1 MINNLNFIYPEIFI
15 SLSIMFLLLLG
26 AFKKESSG
34 LIYNLSIVF
43 LIFTLA
49 LIFNY
54 PPQSNVNLFN
64 DSYKIDYFSS
74 FMKILTM
81 CSGIFVLITS
91 SRYLKILTMCSG
103 IFVLITSSRYLKIFK
118 IFKIEYSILILC
130 SILGMMVMI
139 SANDLIVF
147 YIGLELQSLAL
158 YVLASFNRDQVK
170 SSEAGLKY
178 FVLSALS
185 SGLLLY
191 GCSLIYGFTG
201 STNFITISENINST
215 QFGLTFGIV
224 FILVGLAFK
233 ISAVPFHMWAPDVY
247 EGSPTSVT
255 LFFAVVP
262 KIAAL
267 TVFIRFLYVPFIN
280 MIDQWQ
286 IIIVFLSIASMIF
299 GAVAAIGQKNL
310 KRLVAY
316 SSIGHMGFALAGL
329 ASGTNEGIQSSIIYI
344 SIYLIMNLGLF
355 SCLFMMKRNDKYYEN
370 IDDLSGLS
378 KNHPLISLSLLIILF
393 SLAGIPPMAGF
404 FAKFYVFTAVVKES
418 MYFLAITGLLSTV
431 IAAFY
436 YLRIIKIIYFDPEK
450 EKYDTDY
457 NIGLKITLSLSTLL
471 ILLYFIFPSTLVEI
485 VSRINII

>member
-74 FMKILTM
+74 FMKILT
-81 CSGIFVLITS
+81 L
-91 SRYLKILTMCSG
+91 CSG

-158 YVLASFNRDQVK
+158 YVLACFNRDQVK

-329 ASGTNEGIQSSIIYI
+329 SSGTNEGIQSSIIYI

-378 KNHPLISLSLLIILF
+378 KNHPLISLSFLIILF

-431 IAAFY
+431 ISAFY

-471 ILLYFIFPSTLVEI
+471 ILLYFIYPSRLVEI